1 VTRRLQLIVVAA
13 LCVAAL
19 WYLRDPGWLSAQ
31 TSGLSRWERA
41 PDGTRYRWSGGHA
54 SFFVPSDASQIRIPI
69 ATTFDP
75 PNAAPMTVTVTVD
88 DTPAGRIVLT
98 DARWQ
103 TVPFRLPRPGSRSVR
118 RIDVRTNITRADNH
132 GVMIGE
138 IELLR
143 AGPK

>member
-1 VTRRLQLIVVAA
+1 VTRVLQLIVVAV
-13 LCVAAL
+13 LCIGAL

-31 TSGLSRWERA
+31 TSGLGRWEHA

-69 ATTFDP
+69 ATTFDAP
-75 PNAAPMTVTVTVD
+75 YDAPMTVRVTVD
-88 DTPAGRIVLT
+88 DTLAGSIVLT

-103 TVPFRLPRPGSRSVR
+103 TVPLRLPRLGSRSVR
-118 RIDVRTNITRADNH
+118 RIDVRTNITRPDNH

-138 IELLR
+138 IDVVR
-143 AGPK
+143 SQR